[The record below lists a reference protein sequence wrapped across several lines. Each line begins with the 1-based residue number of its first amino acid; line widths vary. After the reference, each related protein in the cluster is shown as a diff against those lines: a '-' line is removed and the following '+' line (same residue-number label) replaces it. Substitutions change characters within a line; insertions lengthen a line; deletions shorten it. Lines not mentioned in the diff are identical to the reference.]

1 MKFALVI
8 LLYALIGSC
17 VFVWTTYNETINPII
32 AFGFFITYAI
42 LGGIFFRK
50 LGDRGFLI

>member
-8 LLYALIGSC
+8 LAYAMIGSC
-17 VFVWTTYNETINPII
+17 VFTWTGINGVISPLISLVL
-32 AFGFFITYAI
+32 FFIYAI
-42 LGGIFFRK
+42 LGGILFRK